1 MANCLRF
8 IRLVNLLYQ
17 LLRLS
22 IQQTICQH
30 VTLHQHNVHYSTR
43 CCRLMPSTLWNSYRI
58 TPITEASFVNTR
70 RYLRITQLAGYFIG
84 SPDDDDG
91 TAQLALST
99 RCLRLQFQ
107 FQFKLQLLFRQ
118 HTILTVCYSRVALS
132 VRQST
137 PFFLRQSA
145 RPSVNQSV
153 KHSISSPAFNRQS
166 ELIDSCW

>member
-70 RYLRITQLAGYFIG
+70 RYLRITQMAGYFIG
-84 SPDDDDG
+84 SPDDDDDG

-118 HTILTVCYSRVALS
+118 HTILTVLPRGS
-132 VRQST
+132 VSPSIDPLLPQ
-137 PFFLRQSA
+137 A
-145 RPSVNQSV
+145 VCPSVSQSV
-153 KHSISSPAFNRQS
+153 CQAFNQFA
-166 ELIDSCW
+166 CFQ

>member
-107 FQFKLQLLFRQ
+107 FQFKLQFLL
-118 HTILTVCYSRVALS
+118 YSRVALS

-137 PFFLRQSA
+137 PSFLSQSA